1 MTQRYLLSQ
10 TFRYDYSAPVRQLEQ
25 RLMVV
30 PPAAH
35 GDQRRV
41 EHRVKVDGAIV
52 RTATT
57 RDGFGNH
64 VVHVRALHVDQAIE
78 FDTWVEVER
87 CQDAA
92 PPVLAIPALR
102 DRRYTHPSW
111 LTRPSPA
118 VMDVASHLRSRSHGP
133 LELAENITSWVN
145 GAFTYSHDATD
156 VRTTAAEAL
165 ASGAGVCQD
174 YAHVML
180 SISRACGLA
189 ARYVSGHLVGEGG
202 THAWVEVLVEDQSRA
217 GRAMA
222 VAFDPTHDRR
232 VQSGYVTVAVGRD
245 YSDVAPTSGTF
256 RSPGAGRLSCRKRL
270 ELTDDRSERALAAC

>member
-1 MTQRYLLSQ
+1 MQRYLLNQ
-10 TFRYDYSAPVRQLEQ
+10 TFHYDYETPIRQLEQ

-35 GDQRRV
+35 GDQRRL
-41 EHRVKVDGAIV
+41 EHRVKVDGAVV
-52 RTATT
+52 RTASR

-64 VVHVRALHVDQAIE
+64 VVHVRALHVEQAIE

-87 CQDAA
+87 DSDLAA
-92 PPVLAIPALR
+92 PALPVTALR
-102 DRRYTHPSW
+102 DRRYTQPSW
-111 LTRPSPA
+111 LTRPSQA
-118 VMDVASHLRSRSHGP
+118 VIDAARQLRARSSRP
-133 LELAENITSWVN
+133 VELAESITSWVN
-145 GAFTYSHDATD
+145 GAFSYSHDATT

-165 ASGAGVCQD
+165 DLGAGVCQD

-202 THAWVEVLVEDQSRA
+202 THAWVEVLVEDPDRP
-217 GRAMA
+217 GLAMA
-222 VAFDPTHDRR
+222 VAFDPTHDRK
-232 VQSGYVTVAVGRD
+232 VHNGYVTVAVGRD

-256 RSPGAGRLSCRKRL
+256 RSPGMGRLSCRKRL
-270 ELTDDRSERALAAC
+270 ELTDDRSEAALAAC